1 MPGQVAEGYSWNS
14 LVSVRSLRLRL
25 YWRVTKFVGPVTS
38 KWPANVAKK
47 YSAKTTSVTWM
58 PEPRWT
64 PAFFTVGR
72 GGIGIGRMS
81 YGGALTIK
89 PGVLDTFALIQMP
102 IRGEEQIQ
110 LGDQKV
116 VCNPS
121 MGTVIN
127 AHTKSLINHRPNTEK
142 LIIRIE
148 RSLIEQ
154 HCQQLL
160 GRTLAKNIE
169 FESAIPIASESG
181 ARWLRMV
188 SWVYD
193 CLSLDDEL
201 SPLMSAQLES
211 GLVHMLLTNQPHNYS
226 AEILA
231 DAPSLAPSFVKR
243 VERYIEDHAH
253 EPITIVDMAEHA
265 GVSSRSLF
273 AGFRR
278 YRDTSPMLYLK
289 EIRLRRVNEELL
301 RRNSGNET
309 VTAVAF
315 RWGFNHLGHFTT
327 DYKRRFGES
336 PSATLAR

>member
-1 MPGQVAEGYSWNS
+1 
-14 LVSVRSLRLRL
+14 
-25 YWRVTKFVGPVTS
+25 
-38 KWPANVAKK
+38 
-47 YSAKTTSVTWM
+47 
-58 PEPRWT
+58 
-64 PAFFTVGR
+64 
-72 GGIGIGRMS
+72 
-81 YGGALTIK
+81 
-89 PGVLDTFALIQMP
+89 
-102 IRGEEQIQ
+102 
-110 LGDQKV
+110 
-116 VCNPS
+116 
-121 MGTVIN
+121 
-127 AHTKSLINHRPNTEK
+127 
-142 LIIRIE
+142 
-148 RSLIEQ
+148 
-154 HCQQLL
+154 LL

-253 EPITIVDMAEHA
+253 EPITIIDMAEHA

-301 RRNSGNET
+301 RLSSATKRSPRLPFAGGSITWGTSRRITNAVSAKALLQPWRVERAVIRQALHLSCAARIGET
-309 VTAVAF
+309 VSGSSVFLEVLRMIATAPHRA
-315 RWGFNHLGHFTT
+315 
-327 DYKRRFGES
+327 RRS
-336 PSATLAR
+336 C

>member
-1 MPGQVAEGYSWNS
+1 MEQLSF
-14 LVSVRSLRLRL
+14 R
-25 YWRVTKFVGPVTS
+25 PVTAPEAVLARYEICRTRDIEEARQCGE
-38 KWPANVAKK
+38 KIFCENHLCNLD
-47 YSAKTTSVTWM
+47 AKTSLDASIFY
-58 PEPRWT
+58 RR
-64 PAFFTVGR
+64 A

-253 EPITIVDMAEHA
+253 EPITIIDMAEHA